1 MDQLQKLKLLLGS
14 PQESDVVLD
23 FYLESAKNIIC
34 DIRNTDIVESKYLQ
48 TQLRIAIELYNKRGI
63 EGQTGHGE
71 NGLNRSYDTG
81 EISKAL
87 LNTITPV
94 AKTPYSPV
102 RVIEQ

>member
-1 MDQLQKLKLLLGS
+1 MEQLQKLKLLLGS
-14 PQESDVVLD
+14 PQESDLVLE

-34 DIRNTDIVESKYLQ
+34 DIRNTNEVESKYLQ

-63 EGQTGHGE
+63 EGQVAHGE
-71 NGLNRSYDTG
+71 NGINRSYDAG

-94 AKTPYSPV
+94 AKTPYTQV
-102 RVIEQ
+102 KVIQ